1 MILLKQNY
9 GSELDWSL
17 VTENSEVNLDFETF
31 VQLVNRVLNKHAP
44 TKVIEKKGNKVTSK
58 PCMAR
63 GIKIFC
69 HQNILRKIKISRE
82 FGKIHDV
89 MSS

>member
-31 VQLVNRVLNKHAP
+31 VQLINRVLNKHAP

>member
-1 MILLKQNY
+1 MVILLKQNY

-31 VQLVNRVLNKHAP
+31 VQLINRVLNIHAP
-44 TKVIEKKGNKVTSK
+44 TKVIEKMANKVTSK

-69 HQNILRKIKISRE
+69 HQKYFEENKDFKRIWKNT
-82 FGKIHDV
+82 
-89 MSS
+89 

>member
-1 MILLKQNY
+1 MVILLKQNY

-31 VQLVNRVLNKHAP
+31 VQLINRVLNKHAP

-63 GIKIFC
+63 GTKIFC
-69 HQNILRKIKISRE
+69 HQKYFEENKDFKRIWKNT
-82 FGKIHDV
+82 
-89 MSS
+89 

>member
-69 HQNILRKIKISRE
+69 HQKYFEEYKYFKRFWKNT
-82 FGKIHDV
+82 
-89 MSS
+89 